1 MHKFDDHSAF
11 RAISISP
18 SGSRKGYPMFQR
30 NLTGQRFAAIFMLG
44 WLLFN
49 YPLLSL
55 FNDASTWFG
64 IPVLYAYL
72 FFAWALI
79 IGLLA
84 CVAEKLTH
92 SESHEHGDAATLTA
106 KD

>member
-1 MHKFDDHSAF
+1 ML
-11 RAISISP
+11 
-18 SGSRKGYPMFQR
+18 QR
-30 NLTGQRFAAIFMLG
+30 TLTGQRFAAIFVLG
-44 WLLFN
+44 WLMLN
-49 YPLLSL
+49 YPLLAL

-72 FFAWALI
+72 FAAWALI

-84 CVAEKLTH
+84 YLAEK
-92 SESHEHGDAATLTA
+92 SSRFESHATGDAATLIA

>member
-1 MHKFDDHSAF
+1 
-11 RAISISP
+11 
-18 SGSRKGYPMFQR
+18 MFQR
-30 NLTGQRFAAIFMLG
+30 NLTGQRFAAIFILG

-49 YPLLSL
+49 YPLLAL

-72 FFAWALI
+72 FVAWALV

-84 CVAEKLTH
+84 YIAEKSSL
-92 SESHEHGDAATLTA
+92 SESHADGDAPTLTA

>member
-1 MHKFDDHSAF
+1 M
-11 RAISISP
+11 
-18 SGSRKGYPMFQR
+18 MQR
-30 NLTGQRFAAIFMLG
+30 PLTGQRFTAVFALG

-49 YPLLSL
+49 YPLLAL
-55 FNDASTWFG
+55 FNDASDWFG

-72 FFAWALI
+72 FVTWALI

-84 CVAEKLTH
+84 YIAEK
-92 SESHEHGDAATLTA
+92 SSHADSLAAGDTSAPAA

>member
-1 MHKFDDHSAF
+1 
-11 RAISISP
+11 
-18 SGSRKGYPMFQR
+18 MFQR
-30 NLTGQRFAAIFMLG
+30 NLTGQRFAAVFMLG

-49 YPLLSL
+49 YPLLAL
-55 FNDASTWFG
+55 FNDASSWFG

-72 FFAWALI
+72 FVAWALV

-84 CVAEKLTH
+84 YIAEKSSH
-92 SESHEHGDAATLTA
+92 FESRAAGDSATLTA